1 MTHGM
6 PSKKGYVVFGV
17 AGCVE
22 VLRSCKDRINR
33 RTGQDFE
40 SEMSDIE
47 MFHAILCGGFCRCK
61 KKLDR
66 PCSFLVPLG
75 FEGRHRCLVVTV
87 PILFVE
93 RGRRHDRTRDGTRL
107 NAERH
112 SIVPR
117 PAFADKYR
125 EWGGKQR
132 ERGGEE
138 GREGWFIFSVVT
150 QSLVMVKEKNP
161 QFFHYSLYG
170 NAIKSL
176 SCFRSVRQLGKRFVI
191 KASKSLLWLSI
202 TKWQNS

>member
-6 PSKKGYVVFGV
+6 LSKKGYVVFGV

-47 MFHAILCGGFCRCK
+47 MFHAILYGGFCRC

-93 RGRRHDRTRDGTRL
+93 RGRRHDRTWDGTRL
-107 NAERH
+107 NAERR

-132 ERGGEE
+132 GRGGEE
-138 GREGWFIFSVVT
+138 GREGWFIYLVVT

-161 QFFHYSLYG
+161 QFFHH
-170 NAIKSL
+170 
-176 SCFRSVRQLGKRFVI
+176 FH
-191 KASKSLLWLSI
+191 I
-202 TKWQNS
+202 TVW

>member
-1 MTHGM
+1 MPLAGKTMTHGM
-6 PSKKGYVVFGV
+6 LSKKGYVVFGV

-22 VLRSCKDRINR
+22 LLRSCKDRINR
-33 RTGQDFE
+33 RSGQDFE

-47 MFHAILCGGFCRCK
+47 MFHAILYGGFCRC

-107 NAERH
+107 NAERR

-125 EWGGKQR
+125 VCL
-132 ERGGEE
+132 
-138 GREGWFIFSVVT
+138 FS
-150 QSLVMVKEKNP
+150 SYC
-161 QFFHYSLYG
+161 FFKTI
-170 NAIKSL
+170 AFFEL
-176 SCFRSVRQLGKRFVI
+176 SPHIEVH
-191 KASKSLLWLSI
+191 
-202 TKWQNS
+202 